1 MKLKLITT
9 IVVLGLGITSI
20 LNGCNSTSVATKSEN
35 KADLSNSEVKNDSS
49 NETIS
54 NKENENK
61 VEDSQKVSDTTKE
74 KESSKNLKEKSNEY
88 QLVSKDYSK
97 NNVKINYPEIKNS
110 NDNEKLKSINKYLK
124 ECALKVLDDYVK
136 DDPNLE
142 KVNLNVNYDVK
153 FKNEKY
159 ISIVYKGEVNVKGTA
174 YPSSIFYTTNV
185 DLESGNIIRLSD
197 YSNVDD
203 ILNKLKD
210 AKNIKVI
217 AENDELAAAQKE
229 FILNIGNDKLINMI
243 KNADFNKLNGKIENP
258 KEGVYS
264 YLDKDSIVISLQ
276 VNNAIGNHAEF
287 TLKDNH

>member
-20 LNGCNSTSVATKSEN
+20 LNGCNSTSVTTNSEN
-35 KADLSNSEVKNDSS
+35 KTNSSNNDSS
-49 NETIS
+49 NEVIN

-61 VEDSQKVSDTTKE
+61 LEDSQKISDTTKE
-74 KESSKNLKEKSNEY
+74 KESPKNLNEKSNEY
-88 QLVSKDYSK
+88 QVVSKDYSK
-97 NNVKINYPEIKNS
+97 NNVKINYPELKNS
-110 NDNEKLKSINKYLK
+110 NDNEKLKSINRYLK
-124 ECALKVLDDYVK
+124 EGALKVLDDYVK
-136 DDPNLE
+136 DDPNL
-142 KVNLNVNYDVK
+142 KAVNLNVNYDVK

-159 ISIVYKGEVNVKGTA
+159 ISIVYRGEVNVEGAA

-197 YSNVDD
+197 YFNVDD
-203 ILNKLKD
+203 ILNELKD
-210 AKNIKVI
+210 PKNIKVI

-229 FILNIGNDKLINMI
+229 FILNIGNDKLISML
-243 KNADFNKLNGKIENP
+243 KNADFHQVNGNIESP

-264 YLDKDSIVISLQ
+264 YLHKDSVVISLQ
-276 VNNAIGNHAEF
+276 VNHAIGDHAEF

>member
-20 LNGCNSTSVATKSEN
+20 LNGCNSTSVTTNSEN
-35 KADLSNSEVKNDSS
+35 KANSSNNDSS
-49 NETIS
+49 NEVIN

-61 VEDSQKVSDTTKE
+61 LEDSQKVSDTIKE
-74 KESSKNLKEKSNEY
+74 NESPKNLKEKSNEC
-88 QLVSKDYSK
+88 QVVSKDYSK
-97 NNVKINYPEIKNS
+97 NNVKINYPELKNS
-110 NDNEKLKSINKYLK
+110 NDNEKLKSINRYLK
-124 ECALKVLDDYVK
+124 EGALKVLDDYIK
-136 DDPNLE
+136 DDPNL
-142 KVNLNVNYDVK
+142 KAVDLNVNYDVK

-159 ISIVYKGEVNVKGTA
+159 ISIVYKGEVNVEGAA

-203 ILNKLKD
+203 ILNELKD
-210 AKNIKVI
+210 PKNIKVI

-229 FILNIGNDKLINMI
+229 FILNIGNDKLISML
-243 KNADFNKLNGKIENP
+243 KNADFHQVNGNIESP

-264 YLDKDSIVISLQ
+264 YLHKDSVVISLQ
-276 VNNAIGNHAEF
+276 VNHAIGDHAEF

>member
-20 LNGCNSTSVATKSEN
+20 LNGCNSTSVTTNSEN
-35 KADLSNSEVKNDSS
+35 KTNSSNNDSS
-49 NETIS
+49 NEVIN

-61 VEDSQKVSDTTKE
+61 LEDSQKISDTTKE
-74 KESSKNLKEKSNEY
+74 KESPKNLNEKSNEY
-88 QLVSKDYSK
+88 QVVSKDYSK
-97 NNVKINYPEIKNS
+97 NNVKINYPELKNS
-110 NDNEKLKSINKYLK
+110 NDNEKLKSINRYLK
-124 ECALKVLDDYVK
+124 EGALKVLDDYVK
-136 DDPNLE
+136 DDPNL
-142 KVNLNVNYDVK
+142 KAVNLNVNYDVK

-159 ISIVYKGEVNVKGTA
+159 ISIVYRGEVNVEGAA

-197 YSNVDD
+197 YFNVDD
-203 ILNKLKD
+203 ILNELKD
-210 AKNIKVI
+210 PKNIKVI

-229 FILNIGNDKLINMI
+229 FILNIGNDKLISML
-243 KNADFNKLNGKIENP
+243 KNADFHQVNGKIESP

-264 YLDKDSIVISLQ
+264 YLHKDSVVISLQ
-276 VNNAIGNHAEF
+276 VNHAIGDHAEF